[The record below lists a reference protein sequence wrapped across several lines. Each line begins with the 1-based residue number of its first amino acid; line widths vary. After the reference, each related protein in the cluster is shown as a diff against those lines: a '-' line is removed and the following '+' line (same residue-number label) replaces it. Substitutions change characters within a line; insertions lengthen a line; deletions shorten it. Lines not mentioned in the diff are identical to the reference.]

1 MRKKQKRNELEK
13 PFFYALCM
21 PCDQITTP
29 LRGGMRRLHA
39 LCTLHTTRDD
49 EIRTP
54 RELRACHRDRA
65 TCTVI

>member
-49 EIRTP
+49 EIRTANCA
-54 RELRACHRDRA
+54 LVTA
-65 TCTVI
+65 TVQRVP